1 MKSILYCFFFK
12 TFPNL
17 WFIWFKTTPTAPCRQ
32 CQEGPFFNLNTWCC
46 QLVRTLTVAGES
58 GNGRCGLNPSV
69 AGSSPPEMS
78 SGSPAPGPGGEAG
91 YDWRSEENHRS
102 SLVILILVVL
112 VMVALVIVILIMV
125 VLIMVVLI
133 MMVVFIMAV
142 LVMVVLVM
150 VVIVMTVLVIV
161 VLVMDVLVMV
171 VFIVVV
177 VFIFFCSKW
186 RGIFVPALQKVLTQ
200 VFNIFLS
207 LICISLIYFYFI
219 NLYKKLF
226 I

>member
-1 MKSILYCFFFK
+1 M
-12 TFPNL
+12 
-17 WFIWFKTTPTAPCRQ
+17 
-32 CQEGPFFNLNTWCC
+32 
-46 QLVRTLTVAGES
+46 RTLTVAGES

-112 VMVALVIVILIMV
+112 VMVVLVIVILIMV

-133 MMVVFIMAV
+133 MMVVFIMAVLVMVV